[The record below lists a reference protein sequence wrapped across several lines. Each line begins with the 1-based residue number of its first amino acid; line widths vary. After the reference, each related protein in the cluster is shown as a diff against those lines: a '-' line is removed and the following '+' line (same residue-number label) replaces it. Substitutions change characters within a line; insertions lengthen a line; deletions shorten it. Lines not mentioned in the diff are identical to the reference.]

1 MDKTKTDDL
10 TDEQLAEL
18 MSTQDTHDVEDVAEV
33 EEVIYEQN

>member
-1 MDKTKTDDL
+1 MCEL

-18 MSTQDTHDVEDVAEV
+18 MSTQDIHDEDDVAAV